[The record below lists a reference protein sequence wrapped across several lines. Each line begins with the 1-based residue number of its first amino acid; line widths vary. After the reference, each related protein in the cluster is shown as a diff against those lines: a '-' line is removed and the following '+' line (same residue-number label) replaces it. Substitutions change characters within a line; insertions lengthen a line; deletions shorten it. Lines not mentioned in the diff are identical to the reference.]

1 MKAVLMAGGS
11 GTRLRPLTC
20 DIPKPMVPMLN
31 RPMAEHIINLLKRHG
46 ITDII
51 VTLYYLPQVIQNYFG
66 DGRDFGVNIT
76 YSVEE
81 KMPLGTAGSV
91 KAIEQ
96 HLDETFLVI
105 SGDSLT
111 DIDLTAAINYHRE
124 QQSMATLLLHRV
136 ENPLEFG
143 VVITDELGRIRR
155 FLEKPSSSEV
165 FSDTIN
171 TGTYILEPEVLRM
184 FDPDKEV
191 DWSKDVFPALLR
203 RNDPMFGYIPEGYW
217 EDVGNL
223 QAYREAH
230 YDILE
235 GKLTIDHAHPER
247 EPGLYIGEGTFV
259 HPSARLNGPLVIGHN
274 CQIGEGVTLS
284 PGTVIG
290 DNVIVKSH
298 ASLKRPVIWNNA
310 FLGENIELRGCV
322 IGKNTAVKRSAEVL
336 EGAIVSNDCIV
347 GEGAIVKPNVKVWPN
362 KTIETGATVG
372 SSLIWGSSAQ
382 RTLFGASGVSGLVNI
397 EIIPE
402 FAVKLG
408 AAYGAT
414 LPAGTSVTVS
424 RDGSQAARMINR
436 ALISGLMS
444 VGINVMNLETTA
456 APIAR
461 YQVPTLNV
469 QGGVHIRISPTHPDV
484 CQIEFFDKEGM
495 NISKP
500 TEKKIESNFFKED
513 FRRVQLSD
521 IGDISFPAR
530 VVEYYK
536 QGFRREI
543 PSTKALHDRK
553 LKIVVDYAF
562 SISNPV
568 LPGILGELDIETVVL
583 NAHLRPK
590 LPSGEEK
597 NVLVEQ
603 LAEVVQALRADFGVQ
618 LDANGERI
626 ILVDNKGR
634 ILRDEML
641 TATLTQLFLTA
652 NPGRT
657 IALPVTAS
665 AVNERIAE
673 RLGSKVVRTKASPRA
688 MMEVASKDGILFAGT
703 EGTFIFPSMH
713 PGFDGMLAVAKI
725 SEALAELG
733 KTLSQIEAEMPDFYH
748 LHEQVACP
756 WEHKGTVM
764 RVLVEQGKD
773 KSMELIDGVKL
784 HAGQGWVLVLPDPVE
799 PLIHLYA
806 DGRSAIEA
814 ERLIEEYATVI
825 RSMAA
830 GKEEA
835 ALA

>member
-46 ITDII
+46 ITDIL

-96 HLDETFLVI
+96 YLDDTFLVI

-111 DIDLTAAINYHRE
+111 DIDLTSAIAYHK
-124 QQSMATLLLHRV
+124 QKKSLSTLLLHRV

-143 VVITDELGRIRR
+143 VVITDEEGRIRR

-171 TGTYILEPEVLRM
+171 TGTYILEPEVLRLLE
-184 FDPDKEV
+184 PEKEV
-191 DWSKDVFPALLR
+191 DFSKDLFPLLLR
-203 RNDPMFGYIPEGYW
+203 RNDPMYGYIASGYW

-235 GKLTIDHAHPER
+235 GKVKVDMPYPER
-247 EPGLYIGEGTFV
+247 APGIHIGEGTII
-259 HPSARLNGPLVIGHN
+259 HPSAKLNGPLVIGNN
-274 CQIGEGVTLS
+274 CQITEGVTVS

-290 DNVIVKSH
+290 DNVIVKPN
-298 ASLKRPVIWNNA
+298 ASLKRPVLWNNSYV
-310 FLGENIELRGCV
+310 GENVELRGCV
-322 IGKNTAVKRSAEVL
+322 IGKNTAVKRGAEL
-336 EGAIVSNDCIV
+336 QEGAIIANDCIV
-347 GEGAIVKPNVKVWPN
+347 GEGALVKPNVKVWPN
-362 KTIETGATVG
+362 KTIETGATVS

-382 RTLFGASGVSGLVNI
+382 RTLFGASGVTGLVNI

-408 AAYGAT
+408 AAFGAT
-414 LPAGTSVTVS
+414 LPTGTSVTVS

-456 APIAR
+456 LPIAR
-461 YQVPTLNV
+461 YQAPTLHV
-469 QGGVHIRISPTHPDV
+469 HGGVHIRISPTHPDV
-484 CQIEFFDKEGM
+484 VQIEFLDKEGM
-495 NISKP
+495 NISKA
-500 TEKKIESNFFKED
+500 TEKKIEGNFFKED
-513 FRRVQLSD
+513 FRRVELTE

-553 LKIVVDYAF
+553 LKVVVDYAF
-562 SISNPV
+562 SIANPV
-568 LPGILGELDIETVVL
+568 LPGILGELDIDTVVL
-583 NAHLRPK
+583 NAHLRAK
-590 LPSGEEK
+590 LPSAEEK
-597 NVLVEQ
+597 LELTQQ
-603 LAEVVQALRADFGVQ
+603 LAEVVSALKADFGVQ

-626 ILVDNKGR
+626 TLVDDKGR
-634 ILRDEML
+634 ILRDDQL
-641 TATLTQLFLTA
+641 TATLAQLFLSSH
-652 NPGRT
+652 PGAT

-665 AVNERIAE
+665 SVNDRIAE
-673 RLGSKVVRTKASPRA
+673 RFGSKIVRTKANPRA
-688 MMEVASKDGILFAGT
+688 MMEVAKKEGVLFAGT
-703 EGTFIFPSMH
+703 EGSFIFPTMH
-713 PGFDGMLAVAKI
+713 PGFDGMLTVAKI
-725 SEALAELG
+725 CEALAESG
-733 KTLSQIEAEMPDFYH
+733 KSLSEIQADMPDFHH
-748 LHEQVACP
+748 LHEQVACA

-773 KSMELIDGVKL
+773 KNLELIDGVKVY
-784 HAGQGWVLVLPDPVE
+784 ANQGWALVLPDPVE
-799 PLIHLYA
+799 PTIHLYA

-814 ERLIEEYATVI
+814 ERLIEEYAQVI
-825 RSMAA
+825 RVMAA
-830 GKEEA
+830 GKEETT
-835 ALA
+835 LV

>member
-31 RPMAEHIINLLKRHG
+31 KPMAEHIIDLLRRHG
-46 ITDII
+46 ITDIL

-96 HLDETFLVI
+96 YLDETFLVI

-111 DIDLTAAINYHRE
+111 DIDLTAAIEYHKR
-124 QQSMATLLLHRV
+124 QQSLATLLLHRV

-143 VVITDELGRIRR
+143 VVITDEQGRVRR

-171 TGTYILEPEVLRM
+171 TGTYILEPEVLRL
-184 FDPDKEV
+184 FEPEKEV

-203 RNDPMFGYIPEGYW
+203 RNDPMFGYIPAGYW

-235 GKLTIDHAHPER
+235 GKVKVEIPYPER
-247 EPGLYIGEGTFV
+247 EPGIYIGEGTFV
-259 HPSARLNGPLVIGHN
+259 HPSARISGPVVIGNN
-274 CQIGEGVTLS
+274 CQVGEGVIVS

-290 DNVIVKSH
+290 DNVIVKGG

-310 FLGENIELRGCV
+310 YLGENIELRGCV

-347 GEGAIVKPNVKVWPN
+347 GESAIVKPNVKVWPN
-362 KTIETGATVG
+362 KTIETGATVS

-397 EIIPE
+397 EITPE

-414 LPAGTSVTVS
+414 LPAGSTVTVS

-436 ALISGLMS
+436 GMISGLMS
-444 VGINVMNLETTA
+444 VGINVGNLETTA
-456 APIAR
+456 MPIAR
-461 YQVPTLNV
+461 YQAPTLNV
-469 QGGVHIRISPTHPDV
+469 QGGVHIRISPVRPDV
-484 CQIEFFDKEGM
+484 VLIEFFDREGM
-495 NISKP
+495 NIAKA

-543 PSTKALHDRK
+543 PSTKALQDRRLK
-553 LKIVVDYAF
+553 LVLDYAF
-562 SISNPV
+562 SIGNPV

-583 NAHLRPK
+583 NAHLRTR
-590 LPSGEEK
+590 LPSAEEK
-597 NVLVEQ
+597 DVLAEQ
-603 LAEVVQALRADFGVQ
+603 LAEVVIALRADFGVQ
-618 LDANGERI
+618 IDSNGERI
-626 ILVDNKGR
+626 TLVDNKGR

-641 TATLTQLFLTA
+641 TATMTQLFLSA
-652 NPGRT
+652 HPGAT
-657 IALPVTAS
+657 VALPVTAS
-665 AVNERIAE
+665 SVNERMAE
-673 RLGSKVVRTKASPRA
+673 RSGSKILRTKSSPRA
-688 MMEVASKDGILFAGT
+688 MMEAAQQEGVLLAGT
-703 EGTFIFPSMH
+703 NGNFIFPSMH

-725 SEALAELG
+725 SEALAALG
-733 KTLSQIEAEMPDFYH
+733 KTLSQVESEMPDFYH
-748 LHEQVACP
+748 RHDEVPCP

-764 RVLVEQGKD
+764 RVLVEQGRD
-773 KSMELIDGVKL
+773 KQMELLDGVKL
-784 HAGQGWVLVLPDPVE
+784 HTGHGWVLVLPDPVE
-799 PLIHLYA
+799 PIIHLYA
-806 DGRSAIEA
+806 DARSAIEA

-830 GKEEA
+830 GREEA
-835 ALA
+835 TLV